1 MLGRKRVPGAA
12 TPPYRRL
19 FVAMLA
25 LFAMT
30 GAALAAAGGG
40 GKQNGVYFR
49 AFGGI
54 AFQEESR
61 INGTNV
67 TDGNLEID
75 LAAGLGGAIGYR
87 WGKLRLEGF
96 GAWRHHD
103 VDSFDAVQLVTV
115 DESTGATVTLND
127 IDRFRSRV
135 GGDTT
140 TIVGMVNG
148 IVDIDFALPVVPFIG
163 AGLGAAYVTLR
174 DVRGSVGNVPFALAD
189 DSDMVLAYQA
199 LGGVAYPITDQIIVE
214 LEYRFL
220 TMTDPEFT
228 DSLGA
233 SIDVEN
239 DSHNFEIGFR
249 LNF

>member
-1 MLGRKRVPGAA
+1 MPGAA
-12 TPPYRRL
+12 SPPYWRL

-30 GAALAAAGGG
+30 GAAEAAGGGG

-54 AFQEESR
+54 ASQEDSR
-61 INGTNV
+61 VNGTTV
-67 TDGNLEID
+67 TDGNLAID

-87 WGKLRLEGF
+87 WSNLRVEGF

-103 VDSFDAVQLVTV
+103 VDVFEAIQLVTV
-115 DESTGATVTLND
+115 NESTGATVTINN
-127 IDRFRSRV
+127 IDRFRTRV
-135 GGDTT
+135 SGDTT

-148 IVDIDFALPVVPFIG
+148 IVDIDFALPVVPYVG

-174 DVRGSVGNVPFALAD
+174 DVRGSAGGVPFTLAS
-189 DSDMVLAYQA
+189 DSDTVLAYQA

-214 LEYRFL
+214 MEYRFL

-233 SIDVEN
+233 SFDVEN
-239 DSHNFEIGFR
+239 DSHHFEVGLR

>member
-1 MLGRKRVPGAA
+1 MPGAA
-12 TPPYRRL
+12 TPPYWRF
-19 FVAMLA
+19 FVALIALLA
-25 LFAMT
+25 MP
-30 GAALAAAGGG
+30 GAAEAAGGG
-40 GKQNGVYFR
+40 SKNGVYFR

-54 AFQEESR
+54 ALQEESR

-67 TDGNLEID
+67 SDGNLEID
-75 LAAGLGGAIGYR
+75 PAAGLGGAIGYR
-87 WGKLRLEGF
+87 WNNLRLEGF

-103 VDSFDAVQLVTV
+103 VDVFEAIQLVTIN
-115 DESTGATVTLND
+115 ESTGATVTINNV
-127 IDRFRSRV
+127 DRFRGRV
-135 GGDTT
+135 SGDTT

-148 IVDIDFALPVVPFIG
+148 IVDIDFALPVVPYVG

-174 DVRGSVGNVPFALAD
+174 DVRGSAGGIPFTLAS

-214 LEYRFL
+214 MEYRFL

-233 SIDVEN
+233 SFDVEN
-239 DSHNFEIGFR
+239 DSHHFEIGLR

>member
-1 MLGRKRVPGAA
+1 MPGAA
-12 TPPYRRL
+12 TPPCWRL

-54 AFQEESR
+54 ASQEESR
-61 INGTNV
+61 VNGTNV

-75 LAAGLGGAIGYR
+75 PAAGLGGAIGYR
-87 WGKLRLEGF
+87 WSYLRVEGF

-103 VDSFDAVQLVTV
+103 VDLFGALQLVTV
-115 DESTGATVTLND
+115 NESTGATVTINNV
-127 IDRFRSRV
+127 DRFRSRV
-135 GGDTT
+135 SGDTT

-148 IVDIDFALPVVPFIG
+148 IVDIDFALPVVPYIG

-174 DVRGSVGNVPFALAD
+174 DVRGSAGNVPFTLTD

-228 DSLGA
+228 DSRGA

-239 DSHNFEIGFR
+239 DSQHFEVGFR

>member
-1 MLGRKRVPGAA
+1 MPGAA
-12 TPPYRRL
+12 TSPFWRM

-30 GAALAAAGGG
+30 GAALAAGGGG
-40 GKQNGVYFR
+40 GKSDGVYFR
-49 AFGGI
+49 AFGGV
-54 AFQEESR
+54 ASQEESR
-61 INGTNV
+61 VNGTNV

-75 LAAGLGGAIGYR
+75 PAAALGGAIGYR
-87 WGKLRLEGF
+87 WSNLRIEGF

-103 VDSFDAVQLVTV
+103 VDVFEAIQLVTIN
-115 DESTGATVTLND
+115 ESTGATVTINNV
-127 IDRFRSRV
+127 DRFRGRV
-135 GGDTT
+135 SGDTT
-140 TIVGMVNG
+140 TIIGMVNG
-148 IVDIDFALPVVPFIG
+148 IVDIDFALPVVPYIG

-174 DVRGSVGNVPFALAD
+174 DVRGSAGGIPFTLTS

-199 LGGVAYPITDQIIVE
+199 LGGVAYSITDQIIVE
-214 LEYRFL
+214 LEYRYL

-233 SIDVEN
+233 SFDVEN

>member
-1 MLGRKRVPGAA
+1 MPGAA
-12 TPPYRRL
+12 TPPYWRF
-19 FVAMLA
+19 FVALMALLA
-25 LFAMT
+25 MP
-30 GAALAAAGGG
+30 GAAEAAGGG
-40 GKQNGVYFR
+40 SKNGVYIR

-54 AFQEESR
+54 ASQEESR
-61 INGTNV
+61 VNGTNV
-67 TDGNLEID
+67 GDGNLEID

-87 WGKLRLEGF
+87 WSNLRLEGF

-103 VDSFDAVQLVTV
+103 VDVFEAIQLVTI
-115 DESTGATVTLND
+115 DESTGATVTINNV
-127 IDRFRSRV
+127 DRFRGRV
-135 GGDTT
+135 SGDTT

-148 IVDIDFALPVVPFIG
+148 IVDIDFALPVVPYVG
-163 AGLGAAYVTLR
+163 VGLGAAYVTLR
-174 DVRGSVGNVPFALAD
+174 DVRGSAGGIPFTLAS

-214 LEYRFL
+214 MEYRFL

-239 DSHNFEIGFR
+239 DSHHFEIGLR

>member
-1 MLGRKRVPGAA
+1 MPGAT
-12 TPPYRRL
+12 TPPCWRM
-19 FVAMLA
+19 FVAMLV

-30 GAALAAAGGG
+30 GAAVAAGGGG

-54 AFQEESR
+54 ASQEESR
-61 INGTNV
+61 VNGTNV

-75 LAAGLGGAIGYR
+75 PAAALGGAIGYR
-87 WGKLRLEGF
+87 WSNLRIEGF

-103 VDSFDAVQLVTV
+103 VDVFEAIQLVTV
-115 DESTGATVTLND
+115 NENTGATVTINNV
-127 IDRFRSRV
+127 DRFRGRV
-135 GGDTT
+135 SGDTT
-140 TIVGMVNG
+140 TIIGMVNG
-148 IVDIDFALPVVPFIG
+148 IVDIDFALPVVPYIG

-174 DVRGSVGNVPFALAD
+174 DVRGSAGGVPFTLTS

-199 LGGVAYPITDQIIVE
+199 LGGVAYSITDQIIVE
-214 LEYRFL
+214 VEYRYL

-233 SIDVEN
+233 SFDVEN